1 MIVRMWRG
9 RTRAERADEY
19 FEYLKRTGVREYE
32 ATRGH
37 RGVRVL
43 RRVERGEAE
52 FLVLSLWDSLDAI
65 RRFAGEE
72 FEKPVYY
79 PEDEK
84 FLLELEPRVSH
95 YAVIL
100 EEGKRPED
108 LGFMIPDV

>member
-9 RTRAERADEY
+9 RTPADQADAY
-19 FEYLKRTGVREYE
+19 FEYLKQTGVREFE
-32 ATRGH
+32 ATKGH

-79 PEDEK
+79 PDDQK
-84 FLLELEPRVSH
+84 FLLELEPRVTH

-100 EEGKRPED
+100 EEGKRADD
-108 LGFMIPDV
+108 LRFMIPDV